1 MGKINIHTGL
11 DGFGLVDA
19 ITEVENNRI
28 AGFKRFANSP
38 AYQGIEALAQ
48 LGALHVR
55 YLNDFSRHAFL
66 LKISRCTVSDQSL
79 NGGLGLS
86 GELFN
91 HSRRAFSYR
100 LEACQGI
107 QPVVE
112 GDFLF
117 AVIDYD
123 ETFKEHPLKL
133 YFRKKFLCLQN
144 GLKKD

>member
-1 MGKINIHTGL
+1 LRININTGL

-19 ITEVENNRI
+19 VTEVGNNRI
-28 AGFKRFANSP
+28 EGLKRFADDP

-55 YLNDFSRHAFL
+55 FLNHFDRHAFL
-66 LKISRCTVSDQSL
+66 LKIDRCTGPNRSL
-79 NGGLGLS
+79 NGGLVLS
-86 GELFN
+86 GKLIH
-91 HSRRAFSYR
+91 HSKRAFSYH
-100 LEACQGI
+100 LEACFERHA
-107 QPVVE
+107 VVE

-123 ETFKEHPLKL
+123 ETFKKQFLKSH
-133 YFRKKFLCLQN
+133 FQKKFLCLQN